1 MIPFLRCLGACA
13 AALLVAAT
21 DPASADPIGAVGDPS
36 IISTIQGLSS
46 IHEGVD
52 GPEIWIL
59 FAATCEKSAAMRRT
73 IAASQ
78 KKLQVSW
85 VPAPIDGGQS
95 DPATARLVG
104 AGLNDMDKAFAG
116 DLSGLP
122 AAGGA
127 AARQAQEIET
137 GLARRM
143 FQATGRPLATPTIV
157 YRDPDGLIRVVRG
170 AVGPDLFAKL
180 AADAR

>member
-1 MIPFLRCLGACA
+1 MEPA
-13 AALLVAAT
+13 A
-21 DPASADPIGAVGDPS
+21 ADPIGAVGDPS

-46 IHEGVD
+46 IHEGTA

-73 IAASQ
+73 IAASSA
-78 KKLQVSW
+78 KLRVSW
-85 VPAPIDGGQS
+85 VPAPIDGGAS
-95 DPATARLVG
+95 DPVTARLVG
-104 AGLNDMDKAFAG
+104 AGLADLDKAFAG
-116 DLSGLP
+116 DVSNLP
-122 AAGGA
+122 TPGEA
-127 AARQAQEIET
+127 AANQASEIET

-170 AVGPDLFAKL
+170 AVGADLFARL

>member
-1 MIPFLRCLGACA
+1 MIPFLRHLGVCA
-13 AALLVAAT
+13 ATLLAAAGG
-21 DPASADPIGAVGDPS
+21 PAAADPIGAVGDPS

-46 IHEGVD
+46 IREGAT

-73 IAASQ
+73 IAASPT
-78 KKLQVSW
+78 KVRVSW
-85 VPAPIDGGQS
+85 VPAPIDGGKS

-104 AGLNDMDKAFAG
+104 AGLADMDKAFEG

-122 AAGGA
+122 TPGEA
-127 AARQAQEIET
+127 AAHQALEIET

-170 AVGPDLFAKL
+170 AVGPELFARVT
-180 AADAR
+180 ADAR